1 MTLKIQTS
9 LKPMCK
15 WSGGKRNEIPTFKKY
30 YPKKFDR
37 FIEPFAGGAAVFFE
51 LNFDGLNVINDIHPD
66 LINFYQQVS
75 LGHAEE
81 IYRLVKSFGVGEIEY
96 YIVRGGGKK
105 LINGETPFKPKN
117 DIERAA
123 QFYYLRKTCFRGM
136 LRYNDKGEFN
146 IPWGKYKTANFE
158 ELKNKEYTDLLSR
171 TDIMIGDYVKVF
183 EKYNSKNNFCFI
195 DQPYDSVFSDYGFDN
210 FNRNKQIELSE
221 LFKTTENQ
229 CLMVVGGS
237 DFIRELYDGYI
248 KFEYPKNYAFKIH
261 SGRVGSEINV
271 NHLVITNY
279 EIE

>member
-1 MTLKIQTS
+1 MTSKIRTS

-15 WSGGKRNEIPTFKKY
+15 WSGGKRNEISLFKEY

-37 FIEPFAGGAAVFFE
+37 FIEPFAGGAATFFD

-75 LGHAEE
+75 LGYAEQ
-81 IYRLVKSFGVGEIEY
+81 IYDLVTSFGQGEKEY

-105 LINGETPFKPKN
+105 LTNGEIPFTPKN
-117 DIERAA
+117 NIEKAA

-136 LRYNDKGEFN
+136 LRYNANGEFN
-146 IPWGKYKTANFE
+146 IPWGKYKKVTFE

-195 DQPYDSVFSDYGFDN
+195 DQPYDSVFNDYGFDN
-210 FNRNKQIELSE
+210 FTRTKQIELSE

-248 KFEYPKNYAFKIH
+248 KFEYPKKYAFKIH
-261 SGRVGSEINV
+261 SGRVGDEINV

-279 EIE
+279 

>member
-1 MTLKIQTS
+1 MTSKIQTS

-15 WSGGKRNEIPTFKKY
+15 WSGGKRNEIPIFKKY

-66 LINFYQQVS
+66 LINFYKQIS
-75 LGHAEE
+75 LGHSEE
-81 IYRLVKSFGVGEIEY
+81 IYRLVKSFGVGEMEY

-146 IPWGKYKTANFE
+146 IPWGKYKTVNFE

-183 EKYNSKNNFCFI
+183 EKYNSNENFCFI
-195 DQPYDSVFSDYGFDN
+195 DQPYDSVFNDYGFDN
-210 FNRNKQIELSE
+210 FDRQKQIELSE
-221 LFKTTENQ
+221 IFKTTQNK

-261 SGRVGSEINV
+261 SGRVSDEINV

>member
-1 MTLKIQTS
+1 MTSKIRTS

-15 WSGGKRNEIPTFKKY
+15 WSGGKRNEISLFKEY
-30 YPKKFDR
+30 YPEKFDR
-37 FIEPFAGGAAVFFE
+37 FIEPFAGGAATFFD

-75 LGHAEE
+75 LGYAEQ
-81 IYRLVKSFGVGEIEY
+81 IYDLVTSFGQGEKEY

-105 LINGETPFKPKN
+105 LTNGEIPFTPKN
-117 DIERAA
+117 NIEKAA

-136 LRYNDKGEFN
+136 LRYNANGEFN
-146 IPWGKYKTANFE
+146 IPWGKYKKVTFE

-195 DQPYDSVFSDYGFDN
+195 DQPYDSVFNDYGFDN
-210 FNRNKQIELSE
+210 FNRTKQIELSE

-248 KFEYPKNYAFKIH
+248 KFEYPKKYAFKIH
-261 SGRVGSEINV
+261 SGRVGDEINV

-279 EIE
+279 